1 MNFELIDNGFQITIL
16 GLSTIAAFFLALRY
30 KSRSLLILALAY
42 ACFCMG
48 TAYYIL
54 YLVIMGKVPQVFYVA
69 EISWLAAWI
78 FYLSVQILR
87 MERIGYRFSWFAGSA
102 AVLVAVVAFAD
113 HAFGPSYFFSTLFA
127 LTAGA
132 NMYLSVLGM
141 QSVHPYRSTDG
152 LMAGCIV
159 LQILLYL
166 VSDFIQD
173 YTCFNLYFAVDI
185 TLTLTMVALL
195 PFTLREVGK

>member
-1 MNFELIDNGFQITIL
+1 MWLRFPGWLHGFSICL
-16 GLSTIAAFFLALRY
+16 C
-30 KSRSLLILALAY
+30 RS
-42 ACFCMG
+42 F
-48 TAYYIL
+48 T
-54 YLVIMGKVPQVFYVA
+54 
-69 EISWLAAWI
+69 
-78 FYLSVQILR
+78 
-87 MERIGYRFSWFAGSA
+87 
-102 AVLVAVVAFAD
+102 D
-113 HAFGPSYFFSTLFA
+113 HAFGPSYFFSALFA

-159 LQILLYL
+159 LQVLLYL

-185 TLTLTMVALL
+185 TLTLSMVALL

>member
-1 MNFELIDNGFQITIL
+1 
-16 GLSTIAAFFLALRY
+16 
-30 KSRSLLILALAY
+30 
-42 ACFCMG
+42 MG

-102 AVLVAVVAFAD
+102 AVLVAVVAVAD
-113 HAFGPSYFFSTLFA
+113 HAFGPSYFFSTLFT

-141 QSVHPYRSTDG
+141 QSAHPYRSTDG

-159 LQILLYL
+159 LQVLLYL
-166 VSDFIQD
+166 ISDFIRD

-185 TLTLTMVALL
+185 TLTLSMVALL
-195 PFTLREVGK
+195 PFTLREVEK

>member
-1 MNFELIDNGFQITIL
+1 MNFELIDNSFQIIIL
-16 GLSTIAAFFLALRY
+16 GLSTIAALFLALRY

-102 AVLVAVVAFAD
+102 AVLVAVVAVAD

-127 LTAGA
+127 FTVGA

-141 QSVHPYRSTDG
+141 QSAHPYRSMDG

-159 LQILLYL
+159 LQVLLYL

-185 TLTLTMVALL
+185 TLTLSMVALL